1 MLNKLKMVKRVI
13 IVGAGPAGLAAAYT
27 LAGRKELEVILVDQG
42 KRVEGRNSEID
53 FDRACG
59 VGGVGAFSDGKFI
72 FETALGK
79 RQIGTNLHE
88 LLGQKDK
95 DYLIKARAMFQP
107 FYERLEGKPMEP
119 TSEERLTKAREIARI
134 AGINDMDYIVAQD
147 YHIGTDRCPALVK
160 MIQDDLEAR
169 GVKIISETRVA
180 DFSQKEITCEKIGAP
195 KEQEG
200 KIDYDYLMVC
210 PGRDGSAW
218 LKKVLQTQG
227 IKHGTRPIDIGVR
240 IETDAEVM
248 RHLTDIERD
257 VKFEFKHPN
266 GDMIRTFC
274 VCPYGQVTSE
284 TKDPRY
290 VEGAAFCLVNGES
303 KSGKISPNTNFALLV
318 RMPLRD
324 DANNAQY
331 GRKTAELYEVAGV
344 NKLILQRYGDLKQGR
359 SSKAEKMLEW
369 RVQPTLDP
377 EKFMIGDVRI
387 GMPSRIMDDLRFG
400 IERLSSQGV
409 IPGLNQ
415 DSTLIYGPEIK
426 FHGIK
431 IATNDYLA
439 SVSAPN
445 IYFAGDGTGIARGIG
460 GSMASGIR
468 AAEGILKEA
477 GYQ

>member
-1 MLNKLKMVKRVI
+1 MVKQII

-27 LAGRKELEVILVDQG
+27 LTGRKDLEIILIDQG
-42 KRVEGRNSEID
+42 KRVEQRNSELCT
-53 FDRACG
+53 DRACG
-59 VGGVGAFSDGKFI
+59 IGGVGAFSDGKFI

-88 LLGQKDK
+88 LLGQGDK
-95 DYLIKARAMFQP
+95 DYLIKAKAMFKP
-107 FYERLEGKPMEP
+107 FYEKLEGKPMLEI
-119 TSEERLTKAREIARI
+119 SEERLTKAREIARI

-147 YHIGTDRCPALVK
+147 YHIGTDRCPTLIK
-160 MIQDDLEAR
+160 MIQNYLEAE
-169 GVKIISETRVA
+169 GVQIISESRVN
-180 DFSQKEITCEKIGAP
+180 DFDKEKIYFENIGTSSSRSMS
-195 KEQEG
+195 
-200 KIDYDYLMVC
+200 YDNLVVC

-218 LKKVLQTQG
+218 LKKILEARE

-266 GDMIRTFC
+266 GDLIRTFC

-284 TKDPRY
+284 TKDPRF
-290 VEGAAFCLVNGES
+290 VEGAEFCLVNGES
-303 KSGKISPNTNFALLV
+303 KSQKISQNTNFALLV
-318 RMPLRD
+318 RMPLRN
-324 DANNAQY
+324 DANNALY
-331 GRKTAELYEVAGV
+331 GRKIAEQYEVAGV

-359 SSKAEKMLEW
+359 SSKSEKMLEW
-369 RVQPTLDP
+369 RVQPTLNP
-377 EKFMIGDVRI
+377 ERFMAGDVRI
-387 GMPSRIMDDLRFG
+387 GMPSRIMDDIRFG
-400 IERLSSQGV
+400 IERLSAQGV

-426 FHGIK
+426 FHGIN
-431 IATNDYLA
+431 IATDSYLA
-439 SVSAPN
+439 SVSASK
-445 IYFAGDGTGIARGIG
+445 ISFAGDGTGIARGIG

-468 AAEGILKEA
+468 AAEGILKQL